1 MAQVQC
7 LNHPKREA
15 AARCTACAQVF
26 CRECV
31 TSLEGKMV
39 CGACY
44 REKTTVEAVAKK
56 DWYLL
61 TVAMQV
67 VMGMGLLWLMSW
79 LVGKWLAE
87 MPAAFHE
94 GTMWETFGKG

>member
-15 AARCTACAQVF
+15 AARCTACGQVF

-31 TSLEGKMV
+31 TNLGGRMV

-44 REKTTVEAVAKK
+44 QVKTTVETKVRK
-56 DWYLL
+56 DWFVLKFVL
-61 TVAMQV
+61 QV
-67 VMGMGLLWLMSW
+67 VVGMGLFWGLWW
-79 LVGKWLAE
+79 RVGRLLAG
-87 MPAAFHE
+87 MPSSFHE
-94 GTMWETFGKG
+94 GTMWETFGR